1 MEFKGGGDF
10 SFVGEA
16 ARNEA
21 AELKW
26 VGRVSSVV
34 VEERE
39 GSRKETGDERTTRLV
54 QESRLSGVQG
64 AVKAVLE
71 GLISVKLVGYY
82 GSGGWDE

>member
-39 GSRKETGDERTTRLV
+39 GSRKETGDERTTGLV